1 MQSRYQGPKKKVSQR
16 RMRKMKKVKEALREV
31 KKARRM
37 EKTVKEHRGEG
48 RNSGAERVFCPRYS
62 TRLVSLFSLSF
73 PIPVF

>member
-16 RMRKMKKVKEALREV
+16 RTRKMKKVKEALKEV

-37 EKTVKEHRGEG
+37 EMMVKERRGEG
-48 RNSGAERVFCPRYS
+48 RNSGAERVFLPRYS